1 MSATY
6 PKIKDLEV
14 NLLLLKRSEVVVT
27 EKIHG
32 ANFRILI
39 PAGAA
44 MDKISFGAKGSLIKK
59 GSFFAQFIEDIQS
72 QLPLDNILAG
82 LDDKRNWTLFGEL
95 FGPRIQK
102 EIPYLREGVGI
113 RFFDVMRND
122 ELLKYDEF
130 TELAGSLSLPTA
142 PELHRGIPRMS
153 VFQQLVCE
161 PSSVG
166 ENAPREGIVIRD
178 PSLDPIDGQLPLA
191 KFKNEPFREKSYSVS
206 VEAFTRLADEEEKV
220 RLFVKNF
227 VTETRIR
234 KMADVLREQGR
245 LTRSHRDIPALT
257 SELIKDIQ
265 AEDAEYRAELE
276 ERMMSR
282 IITQRVNRIFSVL
295 LRKGVWDSP

>member
-14 NLLLLKRSEVVVT
+14 SLMLLKRSEIVVT

-59 GSFFAQFIEDIQS
+59 GSFFARFIEDIRT
-72 QLPLDNILAG
+72 QLPLDKILG
-82 LDDKRNWTLFGEL
+82 ELDDKRNWTLFGEL
-95 FGPRIQK
+95 FGPKIQK
-102 EIPYLREGVGI
+102 EILYLREGVGI
-113 RFFDVMRND
+113 RFFDVMRNND
-122 ELLKYDEF
+122 LLKYDEF
-130 TELAGSLSLPTA
+130 TELAGRLSLPTV
-142 PELHRGIPRMS
+142 PELYRGIPHMP
-153 VFQQLVCE
+153 VFEQLVRE

-166 ENAPREGIVIRD
+166 KNAPREGIIIRD

-191 KFKNEPFREKSYSVS
+191 KFKNEPFREKNYSVS

-227 VTETRIR
+227 VTEVRIR
-234 KMADVLREQGR
+234 KMADILKEQGT

-265 AEDAEYRAELE
+265 AEDAEYLAQLE
-276 ERMMSR
+276 ERMLSR
-282 IITQRVNRIFSVL
+282 IITQRVNQIFSAL
-295 LRKGVWDSP
+295 LRKGNLENP